1 MLFLVLGQ
9 DPISLLPELSDEEQV
24 KSQKSKSCC
33 SLIYNKKIFKK
44 AMEI

>member
-1 MLFLVLGQ
+1 MLFFVLGQ
-9 DPISLLPELSDEEQV
+9 DPISLLLELSEEEQV
-24 KSQKSKSCC
+24 KSHKSKSCR

>member
-9 DPISLLPELSDEEQV
+9 DPISLQPELSDEEQV
-24 KSQKSKSCC
+24 KSQKSKSCRF
-33 SLIYNKKIFKK
+33 LIYNKKIFKK